1 MMIEPR
7 GMPTFRNREE
17 EGSPPKRLRG
27 EEKPGGW
34 WKWKPSEE
42 KVERMKEQDLKFQ
55 AHLHHSYE
63 RCYY

>member
-17 EGSPPKRLRG
+17 EGSPLKRLR

-42 KVERMKEQDLKFQ
+42 KVKRMKEQVLKFQ
-55 AHLHHSYE
+55 AHLHHGYE